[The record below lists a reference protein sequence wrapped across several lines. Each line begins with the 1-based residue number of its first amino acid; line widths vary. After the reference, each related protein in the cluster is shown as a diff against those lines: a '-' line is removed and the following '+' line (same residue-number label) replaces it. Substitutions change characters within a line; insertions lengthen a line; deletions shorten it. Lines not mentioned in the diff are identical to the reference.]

1 MQLCSK
7 KYIKILF
14 INNLIKKNLLHTTAY
29 LLHTLFDLLHTLFDL
44 LHTLFDLLHTTL
56 FFDCITMQFTAHSY
70 SEYAVNK
77 ILYYNHL
84 T

>member
-29 LLHTLFDLLHTLFDL
+29 L

>member
-29 LLHTLFDLLHTLFDL
+29 LLHTLFDL